1 MKINKRIIKG
11 ILVISSL
18 LLLICGLGACS
29 NKSQSSSA
37 TNKRIVINYWDA
49 LLGPYQ
55 KLAQQMVADFNKS
68 QSKYKVVMNNQGNYA
83 DLEQKI
89 MAAAKSKQLPVI
101 AQAPYTTVPNY
112 VKNGLLEPLNS
123 YMLHGDQRL
132 TSADLNDI
140 YPVFLQ
146 NAKYHDNYYS
156 IPFCESLSVLYYNKD
171 LMAKYGIKQPTSW
184 EELQQ
189 DKDKITDSNV
199 KLVVFDQSFD
209 KMYESLAKAAG
220 TSIVDPQSLS
230 VKITSQP
237 SMDAMN
243 FIMNMIKNG
252 SAETSGADPYGN
264 KIFAAQKAV
273 FYADTC
279 SDIMYVKQQAPANMN
294 WGTMVL
300 PSFHNKKATMIEG
313 SNLVMFKSA
322 TPQQKAGA
330 WAFMK
335 FVLSKKESTKWAQ
348 ETGYMPLRKSS
359 VNSSSYQAFLH
370 NDPVH
375 QAEVDS
381 LPYAFNTTI
390 FPGYSQFH
398 LDEVTAIQNMVDNKQ
413 SVNDAMNQ
421 FQKEAQTIIANNR

>member
-1 MKINKRIIKG
+1 MKVSKRVIKS
-11 ILVISSL
+11 IVIISSL
-18 LLLICGLGACS
+18 LLIVFGLSACS
-29 NKSQSSSA
+29 KNQSSSLN
-37 TNKRIVINYWDA
+37 NKRIVINYWDA

-55 KLAQQMVADFNKS
+55 NPAQQMVTDFNNS

-89 MAAAKSKQLPVI
+89 MAAAKSNQLPVI

-112 VKNGLLEPLNS
+112 VKNGLLEPLNT
-123 YMLHGDQRL
+123 YMLHSDSRL
-132 TSADLNDI
+132 TSKDLNDI
-140 YPVFLQ
+140 YPIFLQ
-146 NAKYHDNYYS
+146 NAKYRDNYYS

-171 LMAKYGIKQPTSW
+171 LMQKYGIKQPTSW
-184 EELQQ
+184 EDLQR
-189 DKDKITDSNV
+189 DKNKITDHDV
-199 KLVVFDQSFD
+199 KLIVFDQSFD

-220 TSIVDPQSLS
+220 TSIVDPQSLT

-243 FIMNMIKNG
+243 YIMGLIKNG
-252 SAETSGADPYGN
+252 SGETSGANPYGN

-279 SDIMYVKQQAPANMN
+279 SDIMYVKQQAPTNMK

-300 PSFHNKKATMIEG
+300 PPFHNKQATMIEG
-313 SNLVMFKSA
+313 SNLVMFKHA

-335 FVLSKKESTKWAQ
+335 FVLSKKESTKWAE
-348 ETGYMPLRKSS
+348 ETGYMPLRKSA
-359 VNSSSYQAFLH
+359 VNSDSYQQFLH

-381 LPYAFNTTI
+381 LPYAFNTTV
-390 FPGYSQFH
+390 FPGYAQFH
-398 LDEVTAIQNMVDNKQ
+398 IDEVTAIQNMVDNKQ

-421 FQKEAQTIIANNR
+421 FQKEAEAIIRQNR